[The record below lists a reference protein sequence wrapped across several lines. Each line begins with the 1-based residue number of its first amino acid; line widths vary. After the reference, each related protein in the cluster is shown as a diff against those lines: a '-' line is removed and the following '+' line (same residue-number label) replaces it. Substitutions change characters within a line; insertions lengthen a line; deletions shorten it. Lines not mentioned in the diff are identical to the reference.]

1 MKLKQNY
8 LFTIILFLF
17 VNSISAQNKPLIVE
31 RYYPK
36 DSIKY
41 IKAFP
46 DAEFNYESKLY
57 GKTAMIVHCESQY
70 GYFDFVFKKKINK
83 LSRTI
88 EYKAGGVSEVYNFK
102 TKKWDHEEGTW
113 KHSDMKTKPLDTII
127 YSEHN
132 LYAFVLLQDHGGIL
146 EKAKFQDFG
155 NEVYWPEFDYQN
167 CTISDEDKDG
177 KPEFYLSYMGDS
189 DGLDAKP
196 FKQIIYTI
204 PDLSVNK
211 NYSKS
216 KATAYYPAGNE
227 DDVYHVEYDENWKQ
241 LPKNIKVKSEK
252 IIKEHRLKYKD

>member
-1 MKLKQNY
+1 MKLISNY
-8 LFTIILFLF
+8 LFSIALLFFINFTI
-17 VNSISAQNKPLIVE
+17 AQTKPLLVQ

-41 IKAFP
+41 RKAVP

-57 GKTAMIVHCESQY
+57 GKTTMIVHCESEY
-70 GYFDFVFKKKINK
+70 GHFEFVFKKKINK

-88 EYKAGGVSEVYNFK
+88 DYKNGGVGEVYNFK
-102 TKKWDHEEGTW
+102 TKKWNHEEGTW
-113 KHSDMKTKPLDTII
+113 KNSDMTGKPQDTII

-132 LYAFVLLQDHGGIL
+132 LYAFVLLHDHGGIL

-155 NEVYWPEFDYQN
+155 NVVYWPEFNYEN

-204 PDLSVNK
+204 PGKSGNQ
-211 NYSKS
+211 SSTKS
-216 KATAYYPAGNE
+216 KATAYYPSGNE
-227 DDVYHVEYDENWKQ
+227 DDVYRVEYDENWKQ
-241 LPKNIKVKSEK
+241 LSKNIKLKNQK
-252 IIKEHRLKYKD
+252 IIKDHRLKYKD